1 MPVSL
6 SELVEAVLPS
16 FAERGQRSFYRSMLR
31 AEVMKIDKVTP
42 KRTFKDRDEWKA
54 LLDAMQKA
62 NIFTYSPETDTIT
75 LPAADAA
82 EPKDAADE

>member
-1 MPVSL
+1 MVKTIWPDSYDGD
-6 SELVEAVLPS
+6 SYD
-16 FAERGQRSFYRSMLR
+16 G
-31 AEVMKIDKVTP
+31 DNNDGDNNDGDN
-42 KRTFKDRDEWKA
+42 KDRDEWKV

-82 EPKDAADE
+82 EPEDAADE